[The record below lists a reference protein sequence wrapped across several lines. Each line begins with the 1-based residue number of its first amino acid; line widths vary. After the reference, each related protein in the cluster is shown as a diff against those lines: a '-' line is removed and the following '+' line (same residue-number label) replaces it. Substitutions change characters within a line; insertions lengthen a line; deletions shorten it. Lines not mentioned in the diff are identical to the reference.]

1 MPGITRRQLLVR
13 SGTSAAAAALPAGS
27 LLAAQP
33 AQTLKVLVT
42 GAHPDDPESGCGG
55 TIARYTDQG
64 DAVTVLYLTRGESG
78 IRGKTYQQAGEIRT
92 AEAQKACAIL
102 EARPM
107 FARQIDGEVQVTAA
121 LYSDF
126 RKLIEAENP
135 DVLFTQWPIDTHPDH
150 RACSLLAYD
159 AWLRLGRKFAL
170 YYYEV
175 DLGGQTQCFRPTHYV
190 DVTAT
195 EPRKR
200 EACMAHQSQNP
211 ATDFYGKYHEPMM
224 RFRGMECGRKLAEA
238 FVHHDQS
245 PPARLLGS

>member
-1 MPGITRRQLLVR
+1 MSGLTRRELLSR
-13 SGTSAAAAALPAGS
+13 SGTSAAFAALPTGP
-27 LLAAQP
+27 LLGAESARP
-33 AQTLKVLVT
+33 MKVLVA

-55 TIARYTDQG
+55 TIARYTERG

-78 IRGKTYQQAGEIRT
+78 IPGKTHQQAAEIRT
-92 AEAQKACAIL
+92 AEAEKACAIL
-102 EARPM
+102 KAKPL
-107 FARQIDGEVQVTAA
+107 FARQIDGEVQVNAQQ
-121 LYSDF
+121 YSEF
-126 RKLIEAENP
+126 RKLIEADNP
-135 DVLFTQWPIDTHPDH
+135 DVLFTHWPVDTHPDH

-159 AWLRLGRKFAL
+159 SWLRLGRKFSL
-170 YYYEV
+170 YFFEV

-224 RFRGMECGRKLAEA
+224 RFRGMESGHKLAEA

-245 PPARLLGS
+245 PTGRLPG